1 MARRSRSAL
10 TSFAIASVL
19 ASAQLGASCVD
30 GVTPDCSDA
39 AACGPTTDL
48 DAAQEPSVVT
58 PEASTTTDAG
68 TESDAD
74 SGEDGDAA
82 DGG

>member
-1 MARRSRSAL
+1 M

-30 GVTPDCSDA
+30 GVTPDCSDR
-39 AACGPTTDL
+39 AACSPTTNL
-48 DAAQEPSVVT
+48 DAAQESSVVT
-58 PEASTTTDAG
+58 PEATTTTDAG
-68 TESDAD
+68 TKSDAD
-74 SGEDGDAA
+74 SGEAGDAA